1 MLIPFNIDVAH
12 LLPADA
18 DVIQDD
24 ITGVPNDATEEKP
37 EQEDT
42 WSPAIDRL
50 TSVLNI
56 VCQSWGSYSQ
66 YYYIT
71 LHIT

>member
-42 WSPAIDRL
+42 
-50 TSVLNI
+50 
-56 VCQSWGSYSQ
+56 
-66 YYYIT
+66 
-71 LHIT
+71 